1 MGLISLTLQS
11 PFDSPWSKQKSVQ
24 HFLAL
29 VTSDAWIETSKLFQ
43 YFGLVIQT
51 PTLIFVEGGVFSFCF
66 EVLWFF
72 LFLYFDKFHYFE
84 YIFILVIRQVLHP
97 PSRRES
103 RKEGSKS
110 LLIPKTLEV
119 LSALFSLDRSSYHG
133 AFGLFCVQYTTCV
146 FVNSDNVKYFK
157 LIESSN
163 ASCLLMSSIRYPV

>member
-29 VTSDAWIETSKLFQ
+29 VTSDAWIETSKLFH

-51 PTLIFVEGGVFSFCF
+51 PPLYLWKVVFSRFG
-66 EVLWFF
+66 VLCL

-84 YIFILVIRQVLHP
+84 CIFILVIRQVLHL

-103 RKEGSKS
+103 RKEGFKS

-119 LSALFSLDRSSYHG
+119 LSTLFCLDRSSYHG
-133 AFGLFCVQYTTCV
+133 AFGLLWYNTQDTKMCICEFW
-146 FVNSDNVKYFK
+146 
-157 LIESSN
+157 
-163 ASCLLMSSIRYPV
+163 